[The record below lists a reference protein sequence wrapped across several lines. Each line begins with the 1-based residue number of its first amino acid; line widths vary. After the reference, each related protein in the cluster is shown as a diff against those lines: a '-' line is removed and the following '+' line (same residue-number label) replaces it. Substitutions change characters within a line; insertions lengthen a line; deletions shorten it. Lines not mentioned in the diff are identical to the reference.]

1 MASRSQQSRTNVT
14 RGFSPSSQ
22 PNSKPSEHQR
32 WSLSFTDIRP
42 YVPAA
47 VVMVCH
53 VTTTDYFRSLSGK
66 HALHSRTVVLHCRD
80 CRLSIAQTRRYPYA
94 GISPMIS
101 RMRDKTSA
109 SAASS
114 RLWHRLSGLLSD
126 AFIRNVNCAR
136 DTPRTRL
143 TGAIPC
149 PKVTRAHALSIFAIV
164 HTPPLLWGSQLPWFS
179 YPVNA
184 EAD

>member
-1 MASRSQQSRTNVT
+1 MASRSQQSRENVT
-14 RGFSPSSQ
+14 HSFSLSSQ

-32 WSLSFTDIRP
+32 WLLSVTDIRP
-42 YVPAA
+42 L
-47 VVMVCH
+47 CSRCCR
-53 VTTTDYFRSLSGK
+53 DGNRLFSLIIRFAFTNGST
-66 HALHSRTVVLHCRD
+66 SFRD
-80 CRLSIAQTRRYPYA
+80 CRLSIAQIRRYPYA

-114 RLWHRLSGLLSD
+114 RLWRRLSGLLSD
-126 AFIRNVNCAR
+126 DFIRNVNCAR

-149 PKVTRAHALSIFAIV
+149 PKVTRAHALSIFAIA
-164 HTPPLLWGSQLPWFS
+164 HTPPLLWGSQLP
-179 YPVNA
+179 
-184 EAD
+184 